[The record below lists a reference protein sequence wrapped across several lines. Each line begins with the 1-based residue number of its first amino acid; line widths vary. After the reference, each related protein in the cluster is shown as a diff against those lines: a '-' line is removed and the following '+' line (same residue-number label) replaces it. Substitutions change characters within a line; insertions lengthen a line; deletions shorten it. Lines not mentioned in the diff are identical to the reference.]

1 MISKGGKS
9 VTLSQKIVL
18 AILKPCFKIFLSWEV
33 KGREN
38 VPLDGPLIVA
48 ANHIH
53 LVDPIL
59 LQLSFPRWINFMA
72 KQELFRYPFVRLVTR
87 WAQAFSVRRQGTFKD
102 KREAVKQAKEIL
114 SQGLALGMFPEG
126 KRNHDGKLLAAKSGS
141 AVIASRADV
150 ALLPV
155 GIIGTEKLKG
165 ISWLWKRPG
174 IVINIG
180 QPFKLPSVDGRLT
193 KSQMRLLTDS
203 IMHEIAAL
211 LPAENRGVYGD

>member
-1 MISKGGKS
+1 MISKDGKP

-18 AILKPCFKIFLSWEV
+18 AILKPCCRVFLSWEV

-38 VPLDGPLIVA
+38 VPLDGPLIVV

-53 LVDPIL
+53 LVDGIL
-59 LQLSFPRWINFMA
+59 LELSFPRWINFMA
-72 KQELFRYPFVRLVTR
+72 KQELFRYPFISVVTR
-87 WAQAFSVRRQGTFKD
+87 WAQAISVHRKGTFKD
-102 KREAVKQAKEIL
+102 KREAVEQAREIL
-114 SQGLALGMFPEG
+114 SQGLILGMFPEG
-126 KRNHDGKLLAAKSGS
+126 KRNHDGRLLAAKSGS

-155 GIIGTEKLKG
+155 GISGTERLKG
-165 ISWLWKRPG
+165 ISWLWRRPG

-193 KSQMRLLTDS
+193 KSQMRLLTDL
-203 IMHEIAAL
+203 IMHGIAVL
-211 LPAENRGVYGD
+211 LPAENRGVYGG

>member
-1 MISKGGKS
+1 M
-9 VTLSQKIVL
+9 TLSQKIVL
-18 AILKPCFKIFLSWEV
+18 AILKLCFKVSLSWEV

-38 VPLDGPLIVA
+38 VPLDGPLIVV

-53 LVDPIL
+53 LVGPIL
-59 LQLSFPRWINFMA
+59 LQISFPRWINFMA
-72 KQELFRYPFVRLVTR
+72 KQELFRYPFVGVVTR
-87 WAQAFSVRRQGTFKD
+87 WAQALSVHRQGTFKD
-102 KREAVKQAKEIL
+102 KREAVKQAMEIL

-155 GIIGTEKLKG
+155 GISGTERLKG